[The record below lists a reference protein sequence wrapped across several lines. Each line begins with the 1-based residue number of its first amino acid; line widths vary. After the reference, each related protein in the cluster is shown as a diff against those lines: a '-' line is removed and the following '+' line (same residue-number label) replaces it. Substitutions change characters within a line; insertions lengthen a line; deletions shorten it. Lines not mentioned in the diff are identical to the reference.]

1 MIDIL
6 FNTTL
11 VIALLAFNAGIVIL
25 LIVLIRIIFQIIK
38 ED

>member
-6 FNTTL
+6 FNITL
-11 VIALLAFNAGIVIL
+11 VIALLALNAGIVIL
-25 LIVLIRIIFQIIK
+25 LIVLIRLIFQIIK

>member
-6 FNTTL
+6 FNIAL
-11 VIALLAFNAGIVIL
+11 VTALLALNAGIVIL
-25 LIVLIRIIFQIIK
+25 LIALIKIVIKIIK